1 MDLSFLA
8 SPDAWLTL
16 VTLSALEIVLGIDN
30 LVFISIAVGR
40 LPEHQRPLARKIGIA
55 VACISRIGL
64 LVMLAFLARMEK
76 DLFEVAG
83 MGISIRDLVLIVGGG
98 FLLVKGWMEIRELI
112 SGGDD
117 EDPRTTKA
125 SGVFWVVIAQIAVID
140 LVFSLDS
147 VITAVGIAEHIP
159 IMVFAIL
166 LAVAIML
173 LAANPLGKFID
184 ENPTVKMLALAF
196 ILLIGVVLILDGVDM
211 HVPKPYIY
219 FAMGFSVMVEWL
231 NLLMRRKAQQHRV
244 PGAGKW

>member
-55 VACISRIGL
+55 VACITRIGL
-64 LVMLAFLARMEK
+64 LVMLAFLARMER

-83 MGISIRDLVLIVGGG
+83 MGISMRDLVLILGGV
-98 FLLVKGWMEIRELI
+98 FLLVKGTLEIRDLI
-112 SGGDD
+112 TGGED

-125 SGVFWVVIAQIAVID
+125 SSVFWMVIAQIAVID
-140 LVFSLDS
+140 IVFSLDS
-147 VITAVGIAEHIP
+147 VITAVGIAQHIP

-173 LAANPLGKFID
+173 LAANPLGTFID
-184 ENPTVKMLALAF
+184 ANPTVKMLALAF
-196 ILLIGVVLILDGVDM
+196 ILLIGAVLILDGLGI
-211 HVPKPYIY
+211 HVPRPYIY
-219 FAMGFSVMVEWL
+219 FAMAFSVLVEWL
-231 NLLMRRKAQQHRV
+231 NLLMRRKAVEHQI
-244 PGAGKW
+244 PGAGEF